1 MNLPFERRMGRR
13 SLLSEGGIRIRIPGL
28 YCRICP
34 AAGAAAKSVLSSSD
48 QKP

>member
-1 MNLPFERRMGRR
+1 MNWPFERRIRRR
-13 SLLSEGGIRIRIPGL
+13 SLLREGGIRIRIPGL

-34 AAGAAAKSVLSSSD
+34 AAAAAKSVLSSSD